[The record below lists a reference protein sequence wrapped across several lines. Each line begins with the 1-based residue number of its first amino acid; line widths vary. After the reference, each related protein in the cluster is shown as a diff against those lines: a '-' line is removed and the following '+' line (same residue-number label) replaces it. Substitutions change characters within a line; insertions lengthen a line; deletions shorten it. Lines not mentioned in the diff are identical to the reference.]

1 MGCTQMNIF
10 ISWSKRK
17 SMNCAEKM
25 KTLIE
30 SLEPSNKAFVSE
42 VDIKGGE
49 DVQDKIK
56 KKQIQVK

>member
-1 MGCTQMNIF
+1 MNIF

-30 SLEPSNKAFVSE
+30 SLDPSTEAFVSE

-49 DVQDKIK
+49 EVQG
-56 KKQIQVK
+56 VLAE